1 VQNSGNYKNN
11 QPKQFGLPK
20 MDIRNDNNSNYYGKI
35 FVRQEIEEFLT
46 EIEDYLLEM
55 KQIRILPDKLDLI
68 CEELFKV
75 KYNEANLSIAWQ
87 WIKFGKWAQNKKEL
101 ELSDFFPSEVQ
112 LDFLKQN
119 FVTKEFYVKILQN
132 EKNKHLLD
140 MSKMK
145 KELEQNLQSQD
156 ITELQLKFLNELIKC
171 EKVIID
177 LKSER
182 SNLLKKITQLEHLTD
197 RLKDK
202 IFSLESII
210 TPT

>member
-1 VQNSGNYKNN
+1 
-11 QPKQFGLPK
+11 

-35 FVRQEIEEFLT
+35 FVKEEISKFLS
-46 EIEDYLLEM
+46 EIEDYLLDM
-55 KQIRILPDKLDLI
+55 KQIKILPDKLDLI

-119 FVTKEFYVKILQN
+119 FVTKEFYVKTLQN

-145 KELEQNLQSQD
+145 KELENNLQSQD